1 MWGQVSEGEKGER
14 AMALRI
20 STNVASL
27 AAQRQI
33 SKSDAE
39 LTHALK
45 ALASGNRIVSPGD
58 DAAGLAISET
68 LRGQVS
74 GLRQARSNAENSISL
89 IQVAEGGLN
98 EQNNILIRLRELGIQ
113 GSSDTVSDVEREY
126 LDAEFQQLVSEFD
139 RIAKTTSFGSKKLLT
154 GAGES
159 FQFYVGAGA
168 GPDNIIE
175 YKLDAN
181 TTAGNTGVEGLAVAT
196 QGDAQSTMEGVDQ
209 ALTHLNEVRA
219 NFGAI
224 QSRLQAAG
232 SNLDIQI
239 ENVSAAKSRIS
250 DADVAYETAKAVQ
263 ANVLTQ
269 LGTSVLAQANNLP
282 MQAERLVSRI
292 F

>member
-1 MWGQVSEGEKGER
+1 
-14 AMALRI
+14 MALRI

-39 LTHALK
+39 LTHSLK
-45 ALASGNRIVSPGD
+45 ALASGSRIVSPGD

-68 LRGQVS
+68 LRGQVG
-74 GLRQARSNAENSISL
+74 GLRQARSNAENAISL

-113 GSSDTVSDVEREY
+113 ASSDTVSDTEREY
-126 LDAEFQQLVSEFD
+126 LDTEFQQLVSEFD
-139 RIAKTTSFGSKKLLT
+139 RIAQTTSFGNKKLLT
-154 GAGES
+154 GSGEK
-159 FQFYVGAGA
+159 FEFYVGANA
-168 GPDNIIE
+168 GQENIIE
-175 YKLDAN
+175 YSLDAN
-181 TTAGNTGVEGLAVAT
+181 TTAGNVGIDGMAVASED
-196 QGDAQSTMEGVDQ
+196 DAQSTMEGVDA
-209 ALTHLNEVRA
+209 ALDRLNEVRA

-224 QSRLQAAG
+224 QSRLQAAS

-239 ENVSAAKSRIS
+239 ENVSAARSRIS
-250 DADVAYETAKAVQ
+250 DTDVAYETAKAVQ